1 MEFLDAGELKDALGY
16 KNLEV
21 DNGNASYLNNLKSI
35 TGINLWKLWVLLALL
50 FLVLEM
56 VIVLFWDKANKWTK
70 PNNQY

>member
-1 MEFLDAGELKDALGY
+1 LGY

-35 TGINLWKLWVLLALL
+35 TGINLWKIWVLLALL

-56 VIVLFWDKANKWTK
+56 VIVLFWDKANQWTK
-70 PNNQY
+70 PNNQ

>member
-1 MEFLDAGELKDALGY
+1 LGY

>member
-1 MEFLDAGELKDALGY
+1 LGY

-35 TGINLWKLWVLLALL
+35 TGINLWKIWVLLALL

-56 VIVLFWDKANKWTK
+56 VIVLFWDKVNQWTK
-70 PNNQY
+70 PNN

>member
-1 MEFLDAGELKDALGY
+1 LEAGELEDALGY

-35 TGINLWKLWVLLALL
+35 TGINLWKIWVLLALL

-56 VIVLFWDKANKWTK
+56 VIVLFWDKANQWTK
-70 PNNQY
+70 PNNQ